1 MRLIIVPIILILIQ
15 ANKIKE
21 SSNNVNNILMQYE
34 NDYKHYFG
42 NFLNFEINDIIRI
55 ANNYVNYGVFYVDLE

>member
-21 SSNNVNNILMQYE
+21 SSNNLNNILLQYE

-42 NFLNFEINDIIRI
+42 KFLNFEINDIIRI
-55 ANNYVNYGVFYVDLE
+55 ANNYVNYGVFYVDLQ

>member
-1 MRLIIVPIILILIQ
+1 MRLIIVAIILILIQ

-21 SSNNVNNILMQYE
+21 SSNNLNNILLQYE

-42 NFLNFEINDIIRI
+42 KILNFEINDIIRI
-55 ANNYVNYGVFYVDLE
+55 ANNYVNYGVFYVDLQ

>member
-42 NFLNFEINDIIRI
+42 KFLNFEINDIIRI

>member
-42 NFLNFEINDIIRI
+42 KFLNFEVNDIIRI

>member
-1 MRLIIVPIILILIQ
+1 MRLIIVAIILILIQ

-21 SSNNVNNILMQYE
+21 SSNNLNNILLQYE

-42 NFLNFEINDIIRI
+42 KFLNFEINDIIRI
-55 ANNYVNYGVFYVDLE
+55 ANNYVNYGVFYVDLQ